1 MMPIRNTD
9 AAYIPLLFGIK
20 RAVNDIISTDD
31 VSEIT
36 LQDGTVLDTRQAMA
50 LQLRATTG
58 LHIDDIAAQSG
69 YSSRSTCSA
78 FLRSDRGRQGL
89 QVAIRQHLLDGAR
102 VGLQAMVKLATSA
115 KSENV
120 RQLAAADLLDRAGYK
135 ASEVSAP
142 VTTGN
147 RDVNISI
154 NLASSNDLQ
163 QMIEVKEGEV
173 GGSGEKAQAHSL

>member
-1 MMPIRNTD
+1 MNE
-9 AAYIPLLFGIK
+9 LLTI
-20 RAVNDIISTDD
+20 DD
-31 VSEIT
+31 VTEIT
-36 LQDGTVLDTRQAMA
+36 LQDGTVLDTRQALA

-58 LHIDDIAAQSG
+58 LHIDAIAEQAG

-78 FLRSDRGRQGL
+78 FLRSDRGKMGL

-135 ASEVSAP
+135 ASDDAAP
-142 VTTGN
+142 VSTGN

-163 QMIEVKEGEV
+163 QMIEVREGEIE
-173 GGSGEKAQAHSL
+173 GSGEKAQAHSL